1 MPRPKRDLLA
11 IADET
16 VTPPD
21 TLSSSQFVAAVK
33 KAAGNNLYNVEL
45 PSGKTILAELPA
57 RFRSTIWIKRGTF
70 VLLDTSNLAD
80 RDNKLGGEIVN
91 VVRDEKVWRKK
102 GYWPVEF
109 AKKRSTYDDDSDD
122 GPQMPPDQEDGE
134 D

>member
-109 AKKRSTYDDDSDD
+109 AKKRSAYDDDSDD
-122 GPQMPPDQEDGE
+122 GPQMPPDQEDE
-134 D
+134 DD